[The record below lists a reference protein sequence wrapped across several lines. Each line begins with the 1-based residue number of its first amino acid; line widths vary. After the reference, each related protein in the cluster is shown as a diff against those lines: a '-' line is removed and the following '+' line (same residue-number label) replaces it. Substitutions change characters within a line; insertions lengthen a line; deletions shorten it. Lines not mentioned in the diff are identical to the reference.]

1 MNKYEDI
8 INLSR
13 PISNHPKMP
22 IESRAKEFMP
32 FAALTGYNES
42 ILEEGRLVDTKKV
55 LSRDKIEE
63 INNIL
68 NNINKDNTYQITYFK
83 KDKYKEGG
91 EYLDIITKINKIDF
105 IYKKI
110 ALDNKEII
118 YIEDIYNIVQKL

>member
-63 INNIL
+63 INYTL
-68 NNINKDNTYQITYFK
+68 NKIDKDNSYLITYFK
-83 KDKYKEGG
+83 HDKYKNGG
-91 EYLDIITKINKIDF
+91 EYLDIIGKIKKIDF

-110 ALDNKEII
+110 ILENKEII

>member
-63 INNIL
+63 INYTL
-68 NNINKDNTYQITYFK
+68 NKIDKDNSYLITYFK
-83 KDKYKEGG
+83 HDKYKNGG
-91 EYLDIITKINKIDF
+91 EYLDIIGKIKKIDF

-110 ALDNKEII
+110 ILENKHEIDI
-118 YIEDIYNIVQKL
+118 DDIYNIMIKK